1 MNRYFNLKL
10 NKDNA
15 NKGFTL
21 VELII
26 GVAILAIVT
35 AAIAGFM
42 VTGTKNYTNQNTEVM
57 IQEEAQLAVNQ
68 MADIIIDA
76 ARSVSYKEVGEDKIF
91 VVYNGEED
99 EDGKVTE
106 RYPGEKNYYF
116 YYRAEDREIAYTEFA
131 VAYENPSEDGDSIDC
146 LLAEDVSD
154 FKVDLSMLESKRTV
168 GLSVTIERRN
178 KKYTANTNITI
189 RNKIL
194 YNIIDPEVVEPE
206 VEFRIQM
213 PKKIY
218 VLEPNDTFEFPTPTI
233 IGKNIKRT
241 TENPSF
247 TFSTDSDAV
256 SLTADG
262 KITIKDLKNGSVP
275 VSVLG
280 VYKENGKTHKSIAN
294 FTVEIKRANS
304 INLSCSGSAGSE
316 LAPGETI
323 TITGSVNGN
332 RMSYTC
338 DKCKASTAHD
348 LEFESTKWV
357 YDSNIFTEV
366 SRSASQLVLKVKE
379 DAPTDAD
386 TTIKAYSYHSIHN
399 GSNNSGAGYKGGK
412 TGADGSDYVYGEL
425 ELKTEEE
432 HSPYTWAGFLTY
444 GYTDSG
450 SGYENPGIDTI
461 IVARVADS
469 ATPDHRND
477 KVFFINSTGANIRLD
492 PDTFG
497 LDWTKNHYVWVQY
510 FNNYNNHVNRDD
522 FRIDYDKAFN
532 DNFNSGRNVSYYTGD
547 KYEVVKSVN
556 GMIDIPSVVINY
568 NGYEYTKTNVEL
580 EPVIGGISGER
591 YSFYLS
597 RINQM
602 KRDGSNN
609 YIGLTVYKDGNKL
622 SSNISHN
629 DGGVSLNQGNVIY
642 EPGANYNYYGLRIGE
657 IKGNSPK
664 IWTDTSSEYKKSLGD
679 YTIIPSIVYRSGDLS
694 PDYLKNQIFWIENY
708 EQDFTTVRELECKDS
723 AIHLKVLD
731 RPDSFNLNG
740 LYMYV
745 NKEMRTGSI
754 FFPEPG
760 TDDFKKYFNFNSD
773 GTLTYNN
780 TAGFIYYSNGNYYT
794 VNFTK
799 MECRKSGNDYYL
811 TMYYTALNPT
821 WGSKV
826 ENINTSTYKWNDSA
840 KEWQF
845 DSKGKYD
852 GTDGPY
858 LGPTVD
864 QWSGMI
870 HLWDWYQTNIYNNVK
885 FYIPLPGSSDFPE
898 EFKTLTTTNYQVF
911 LYDVETRWE
920 RSEYEYGTIPLAQVT
935 GMLDDDN
942 YFCIDIYY
950 YTNREK
956 TAMALGGRYKAK
968 PGDVRWTWVPVP

>member
-1 MNRYFNLKL
+1 MNRCFELKFNKC
-10 NKDNA
+10 NA

-35 AAIAGFM
+35 AAIAGFL
-42 VTGTKNYTNQNTEVM
+42 VTGTRHYTNQNTEVM

-91 VVYNGEED
+91 VVYNGDED
-99 EDGKVTE
+99 EDGNVTE
-106 RYPGEKNYYF
+106 RYSGEKNYYF
-116 YYRAEDREIAYTEFA
+116 YYRAEDRKIAYTEFA

-247 TFSTDSDAV
+247 TFTTSSDAV
-256 SLTADG
+256 SITSDG
-262 KITIKDLKNGSVP
+262 TITIKDLKNGSVP

-379 DAPTDAD
+379 DAPTDAE
-386 TTIKAYSYHSIHN
+386 TKIKVYSYHSMHN
-399 GSNNSGAGYKGGK
+399 GSNNSGAGYMGGR
-412 TGADGSDYVYGEL
+412 TGADGSDHVYGEL
-425 ELKTEEE
+425 TLRTAKEK
-432 HSPYTWAGFLTY
+432 SPYEYAGFLTY

-450 SGYENPGIDTI
+450 NGYWNAGVNCVIAVRINDSG
-461 IVARVADS
+461 
-469 ATPDHRND
+469 TPDHSTD
-477 KVFFINSTGANIRLD
+477 KIILMDSVGANTRLD

-497 LDWTKNHYVWVQY
+497 LDWTKEHYVWVQM
-510 FNNYNNHVNRDD
+510 FEKRADYNQDA
-522 FRIDYDKAFN
+522 FQADYLA
-532 DNFNSGRNVSYYTGD
+532 NSSKGYYTGSNFNAI
-547 KYEVVKSVN
+547 KSLNGKIEIPNISTSFNGVTYKAQECYLDDILANINNAELNRFNLVTIN
-556 GMIDIPSVVINY
+556 GMYD
-568 NGYEYTKTNVEL
+568 TA
-580 EPVIGGISGER
+580 
-591 YSFYLS
+591 
-597 RINQM
+597 
-602 KRDGSNN
+602 SNK
-609 YIGLTVYKDGNKL
+609 YIGMTVYKKDGSGWKKL
-622 SSNISHN
+622 SSNIDRSN
-629 DGGVSLNQGNVIY
+629 GLKLTQNQAYY
-642 EPGANYNYYGLRIGE
+642 EPGITGQYGGLSLAEIIGTTPRT
-657 IKGNSPK
+657 KM
-664 IWTDTSSEYKKSLGD
+664 SSSGEYKKAVGE
-679 YTIIPSIVYRSGDLS
+679 YKIVPSIVYRSMDLGYS
-694 PDYLKNQIFWIENY
+694 NYLEKLIFYRNY
-708 EQDFTTVRELECKDS
+708 EPDFSTVREKECTESNLYFKILDPS
-723 AIHLKVLD
+723 TNWNLYGLKIFVNQNNKLTMKVGEIYFPSPYESD
-731 RPDSFNLNG
+731 FN
-740 LYMYV
+740 
-745 NKEMRTGSI
+745 
-754 FFPEPG
+754 
-760 TDDFKKYFNFNSD
+760 KYFDIANGKTEYNVKSGFHFKSD
-773 GTLTYNN
+773 WEQL
-780 TAGFIYYSNGNYYT
+780 I

-799 MECRKSGNDYYL
+799 MECKKIGADYYL
-811 TMYYTALNPT
+811 TLYYDATNT
-821 WGSKV
+821 YWGNTEKL
-826 ENINTSTYKWNDSA
+826 INAGTFRWNSSTNQWDRS
-840 KEWQF
+840 
-845 DSKGKYD
+845 SKGKYD
-852 GTDGPY
+852 DGGEPNV
-858 LGPTVD
+858 GASVKNAKAAVK
-864 QWSGMI
+864 I
-870 HLWDWYQTNIYNNVK
+870 INWDYNAYTIDVN
-885 FYIPLPGSSDFPE
+885 IPLPGAEDFYP
-898 EFKTLTTTNYQVF
+898 EFKALTTGQTAHIYNKV
-911 LYDVETRWE
+911 LD
-920 RSEYEYGTIPLAQVT
+920 YE
-935 GMLDDDN
+935 
-942 YFCIDIYY
+942 IYY
-950 YTNREK
+950 NDYYQEHGTHQFAEITCELNADGFYYLK
-956 TAMALGGRYKAK
+956 LYYYDKLDKSSKVLGGDYRANAT
-968 PGDVRWTWVPVP
+968 DNRWVPKP